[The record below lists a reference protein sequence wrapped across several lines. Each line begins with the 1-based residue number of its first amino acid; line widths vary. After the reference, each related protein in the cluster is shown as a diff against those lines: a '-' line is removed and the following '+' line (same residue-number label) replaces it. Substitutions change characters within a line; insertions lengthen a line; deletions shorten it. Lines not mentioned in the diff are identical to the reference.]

1 MGKFVVKKTNTG
13 FTWSLKAGNGEVICI
28 GGEVFTTLAAAK
40 NGCASVAKNAPVAN
54 IEDQTVEGFETA
66 KCPKFE
72 IYADKKVETR
82 FRLKATNGQV
92 IAASEGY
99 TTKASCK
106 NGIESVKKN
115 AADAPVEEAE

>member
-13 FTWSLKAGNGEVICI
+13 YTWSLKAGNGEVICI
-28 GGEVFTTLAAAK
+28 GGEVFTTLGSAK
-40 NGCASVAKNAPVAN
+40 NGCASVAKNAPAAN
-54 IEDQTVEGFETA
+54 IEDQTTEGFETT
-66 KCPKFE
+66 KSPTSE
-72 IYADKKVETR
+72 IYTDKKGETR

>member
-13 FTWSLKAGNGEVICI
+13 YTWSLKAGNGEGICI
-28 GGEVFTTLAAAK
+28 GGEVFTTLGSAK

-54 IEDQTVEGFETA
+54 IEDQTTEGFETA

-72 IYADKKVETR
+72 IYTDKKGETR